1 MENQDVYNIYR
12 IYKEGYDFNYKP
24 GFHDFG
30 PEVKAFIESL
40 SDEEKQSLI
49 EGHFKYAFKE
59 GEESLDGVLYELLKE
74 LDDARRLDVDELR
87 QGLEY
92 WHEENAEDYS

>member
-1 MENQDVYNIYR
+1 MENQDVYA
-12 IYKEGYDFNYKP
+12 IYKLYKENYDFNYKP

-30 PEVKAFIESL
+30 PEVEAFIRGL

-49 EGHFKYAFKE
+49 EGHFRYAFKE

-74 LDDARRLDVDELR
+74 LDDDYKLDVGELR

-92 WHEENAEDYS
+92 WRE